1 MYFTYSF
8 HFDVSPPLLQL
19 PVLRSA
25 FLKVFPLN
33 LFCLE
38 SAAGTELL
46 LAVGVRVQGLQ
57 DDEKVCNRYKS
68 LQQYLDSQ
76 VHALLNHVIPIPQDS
91 SIKNER

>member
-1 MYFTYSF
+1 M
-8 HFDVSPPLLQL
+8 
-19 PVLRSA
+19 
-25 FLKVFPLN
+25 KVFPLN

-57 DDEKVCNRYKS
+57 DDEKVCSCYKS

-76 VHALLNHVIPIPQDS
+76 VHALLNHVIPIAQDS
-91 SIKNER
+91 SIKK

>member
-1 MYFTYSF
+1 M
-8 HFDVSPPLLQL
+8 
-19 PVLRSA
+19 
-25 FLKVFPLN
+25 KVFPLN

-57 DDEKVCNRYKS
+57 DDEKVCYKS
-68 LQQYLDSQ
+68 LQQYRDSQ